1 MRLIITAFIKCL
13 IFVQNFEGVGRY
25 STREMKAVD
34 LPEVMDVNGGYER
47 VLLAEKNKAEKNKA
61 KLGLRRPD
69 LCL

>member
-1 MRLIITAFIKCL
+1 
-13 IFVQNFEGVGRY
+13 
-25 STREMKAVD
+25 MKAVD